1 MQHLLSWADWSDHDW
16 HGLLERASALS
27 AGGQRWEERVRG
39 KSIGLV
45 FFNPSLRTR
54 ASMELA
60 AAQLGGHAS
69 ILEPGQGSWAMEW
82 RPDAVMDAAAAEHI
96 VEGFGVLSRYFDVL
110 GVRAF
115 AAGDDYGINRDET
128 VFNAILDASS
138 VPVINLESAFYH
150 PCQALADATTL
161 NRHFGGNTVGRKF
174 VLHWAYHPK
183 ALPMA
188 VPNSTLLMAAR
199 LGMDVT
205 VARPDGFELDPSVM
219 ATATSLADQSGGQV
233 TESTDPGAACKGA
246 EVIYAKAWG
255 SATSWADPGQD
266 EEWRKQNQHW
276 RVGSNSMRNGSNAVF
291 MHPLPVRRGI
301 VVDPE
306 VLESNAAIHLDQA
319 ENRIHAQKAILE
331 HFWSL

>member
-1 MQHLLSWADWSDHDW
+1 MKHLLTWADWSDDEW
-16 HGLLERASALS
+16 NTLLERAIDFGSRGKLWE
-27 AGGQRWEERVRG
+27 QRANG

-60 AAQLGGHAS
+60 AAQLGGYAS
-69 ILEPGQGSWAMEW
+69 IVEPGQGSWAMEW

-110 GVRAF
+110 AIRAF
-115 AAGDDYGINRDET
+115 AAGDSYALNRDES
-128 VFNAILDASS
+128 VFRAMLDACS

-161 NRHFGGNTVGRKF
+161 KRRFGGQTRGRKF
-174 VLHWAYHPK
+174 VLHWCYHPK

-205 VARPDGFELDPSVM
+205 VARPPDSI
-219 ATATSLADQSGGQV
+219 A
-233 TESTDPGAACKGA
+233 
-246 EVIYAKAWG
+246 
-255 SATSWADPGQD
+255 
-266 EEWRKQNQHW
+266 
-276 RVGSNSMRNGSNAVF
+276 
-291 MHPLPVRRGI
+291 LPFSRSRFLSCP
-301 VVDPE
+301 D
-306 VLESNAAIHLDQA
+306 S
-319 ENRIHAQKAILE
+319 
-331 HFWSL
+331 S